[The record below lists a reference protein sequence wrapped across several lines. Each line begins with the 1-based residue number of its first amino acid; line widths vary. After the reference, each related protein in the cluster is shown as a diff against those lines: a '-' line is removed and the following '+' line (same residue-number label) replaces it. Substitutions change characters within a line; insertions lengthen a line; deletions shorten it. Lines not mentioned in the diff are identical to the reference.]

1 MSTTTGP
8 QLVDYVCACVY
19 RCVSQSACVCE
30 CVCAKLLTGLTTSNT
45 HQVRDA
51 Y

>member
-19 RCVSQSACVCE
+19 RCVCHCVCPSV
-30 CVCAKLLTGLTTSNT
+30 CVC
-45 HQVRDA
+45 
-51 Y
+51 